1 MKRWWVGLCCP
12 FPNLACCCQAGGH
25 QRGRGDGGERADTKS
40 RASSKGAA
48 LLLCEETVAEY
59 LLFFFTPSSSSPAS
73 SFRDLCCC
81 SCLLPVPAC
90 SISCGGR
97 SCFFSLFG
105 LAASFRHFPGP
116 LPGQI
121 THQSLPPGAGSNL
134 QPHLP
139 RAERNLWRFSPIF
152 FAGHFE
158 TPFFHHQSKHDE
170 DDENCDDDRAGGR
183 AASLWDSQFD
193 RRNRNDFF
201 IFCLQK
207 FVEMRC

>member
-1 MKRWWVGLCCP
+1 MKKRWQSTY
-12 FPNLACCCQAGGH
+12 F
-25 QRGRGDGGERADTKS
+25 
-40 RASSKGAA
+40 SSSHRRRRR
-48 LLLCEETVAEY
+48 LLLPFATSA
-59 LLFFFTPSSSSPAS
+59 AAA
-73 SFRDLCCC
+73 
-81 SCLLPVPAC
+81 AC

-158 TPFFHHQSKHDE
+158 TPFFTTNPNTTKTMKTVTTIGQAAGRPVCGSLSLTDE
-170 DDENCDDDRAGGR
+170 IATTFLFSVCKN
-183 AASLWDSQFD
+183 SL
-193 RRNRNDFF
+193 
-201 IFCLQK
+201 
-207 FVEMRC
+207 RCVAQVLL